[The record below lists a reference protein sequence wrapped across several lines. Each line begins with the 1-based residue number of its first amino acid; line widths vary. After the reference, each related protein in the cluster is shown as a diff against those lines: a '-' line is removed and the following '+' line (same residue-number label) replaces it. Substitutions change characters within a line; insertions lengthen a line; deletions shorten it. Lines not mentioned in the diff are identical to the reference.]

1 MKLPPVNGN
10 GSGNKWWSFLRDVIL
25 FCGGLAGVT
34 VLTVAWLKG
43 HDPNQSLLLLFAA
56 MMGLPAFLR
65 TDERKNGK

>member
-1 MKLPPVNGN
+1 VNG
-10 GSGNKWWSFLRDVIL
+10 WWSRVRDVVL
-25 FCGGLAGVT
+25 FLAGLGGAV

-65 TDERKNGK
+65 NDEKK

>member
-1 MKLPPVNGN
+1 MNG
-10 GSGNKWWSFLRDVIL
+10 WWSRVRDVVL
-25 FCGGLAGVT
+25 FLAGLTGAT

-65 TDERKNGK
+65 NDEKK

>member
-1 MKLPPVNGN
+1 MSRWPV
-10 GSGNKWWSFLRDVIL
+10 LRDVLL
-25 FCGGLAGVT
+25 FGAGLAGAT

-65 TDERKNGK
+65 ADEKDKGEK